1 MFYHK
6 LVKLIKYDYKIIT
19 NLAENSMAWNE
30 PGNNDKDPWKNKGGK
45 NQGPPDLDE
54 LLNDL
59 GKKVSGIFG
68 GKGNNRSSGGS
79 GKSFSSIGISLILI
93 IGLVVY
99 AFSGF
104 YTIKEAEKGIV
115 LRFGQFSGTV
125 DPGIN
130 WKWTFI
136 DRIIPI
142 DMQSTREMQAS
153 GFMLTQDEN
162 VVQVEMQIQYR
173 VVDARNYVFSV
184 TNADDSL
191 SQSLDS
197 ALRYVVGHAKMDD
210 ILTSGRE
217 QIRQSVWQ
225 ELEKVIEPY
234 NLGLLIVD
242 VNFKDARPPNEV
254 KDAFDDAIAA
264 QEDEVRFL
272 REAEAYARGIEPRA
286 RGRVK
291 RMEQEALAYKQQTVL
306 DAEGEVARFE
316 KILPEYQAA
325 PEVTR
330 QRLYIA
336 TMEKVYSNA
345 SKVMVDVDGGNN
357 MMYLPLDKIMQQ
369 QQSTNQR
376 TTPQSYSQPQTQ
388 SGINSSPSSS
398 TGRNDRFNSGR
409 N

>member
-1 MFYHK
+1 
-6 LVKLIKYDYKIIT
+6 
-19 NLAENSMAWNE
+19 MAWNE

-68 GKGNNRSSGGS
+68 GKGGKSSGGSTPS
-79 GKSFSSIGISLILI
+79 GKSFSSIGMSLILI
-93 IGLVVY
+93 IALVVY

-104 YTIKEAEKGIV
+104 YTIKEAEKGLV

-136 DRIIPI
+136 DRIIPV
-142 DMQSTREMQAS
+142 DMQSTREMQSS

-162 VVQVEMQIQYR
+162 VVRVDMQIQYR

-191 SQSLDS
+191 NQSLDS
-197 ALRYVVGHAKMDD
+197 ALRYVVGHAKMDN

-217 QIRQSVWQ
+217 QIRQSVWK
-225 ELEKVIEPY
+225 ELEKIIEPY
-234 NLGLLIVD
+234 NLGLIIVD

-291 RMEQEALAYKQQTVL
+291 RMEQEALAYKERTVL
-306 DAEGEVARFE
+306 DAQGEVARFNQ
-316 KILPEYQAA
+316 ILPEYQAA

-336 TMEKVYSNA
+336 SMEKVYSNT

-369 QQSTNQR
+369 QSTTQR
-376 TTPQSYSQPQTQ
+376 TTPQSYTQPQQ
-388 SGINSSPSSS
+388 QPSINSSPSSS
-398 TGRNDRFNSGR
+398 GRNDRFNSGR

>member
-1 MFYHK
+1 
-6 LVKLIKYDYKIIT
+6 
-19 NLAENSMAWNE
+19 MAWNE

-59 GKKVSGIFG
+59 GKKVTGIFG
-68 GKGNNRSSGGS
+68 GKTTKGGSGS
-79 GKSFSSIGISLILI
+79 GKSFSSIGISILLIVAS
-93 IGLVVY
+93 VVY

-104 YTIKEAEKGIV
+104 YTIKEAEQGIV
-115 LRFGQFSGTV
+115 LRFGEYSGTV
-125 DPGIN
+125 EPGIN

-136 DRIIPI
+136 DRIIPV
-142 DMQSTREMQAS
+142 DMQSTREMPSS
-153 GFMLTQDEN
+153 GFMLTRDEN
-162 VVQVEMQIQYR
+162 VVSVEMQIQYR
-173 VVDARNYVFSV
+173 VVDARKYIFSV

-191 SQSLDS
+191 NQSLDS
-197 ALRYVVGHAKMDD
+197 ALRYVVGHANMDD

-217 QIRQSVWQ
+217 TIRQSVWE
-225 ELEKVIEPY
+225 ELDKIIAPY
-234 NLGLLIVD
+234 DLGLIIVD

-254 KDAFDDAIAA
+254 KDAFDDAISA

-291 RMEQEALAYKQQTVL
+291 RMEQEALAYKSRIVL
-306 DAEGEVARFE
+306 DAEGEVARFD

-325 PEVTR
+325 PKVTR
-330 QRLYIA
+330 ERLYIA
-336 TMEKVYSNA
+336 TMEKVYGNT

-357 MMYLPLDKIMQQ
+357 MMYLPLDKIIQQ
-369 QQSTNQR
+369 QNTGTRSGKTNYAPVIE
-376 TTPQSYSQPQTQ
+376 TNVNT
-388 SGINSSPSSS
+388 SPTSSS
-398 TGRNDRFNSGR
+398 DRSDRFNNGS

>member
-1 MFYHK
+1 
-6 LVKLIKYDYKIIT
+6 
-19 NLAENSMAWNE
+19 MAWNE

-59 GKKVSGIFG
+59 GKKVTGIFG
-68 GKGNNRSSGGS
+68 GKTTKGGS
-79 GKSFSSIGISLILI
+79 GKSFSSIGLSIL
-93 IGLVVY
+93 LTVAAVVY

-115 LRFGQFSGTV
+115 LKFGEYAGTV

-136 DRIIPI
+136 DRIIPV
-142 DMQSTREMQAS
+142 DMQSTREMPSS
-153 GFMLTQDEN
+153 GFMLTRDEN
-162 VVQVEMQIQYR
+162 VVNVEMQIQYR

-184 TNADDSL
+184 TNAEDSL
-191 SQSLDS
+191 NQSLDS
-197 ALRYVVGHAKMDD
+197 ALRYVVGHADMDD

-217 QIRQSVWQ
+217 AIRQSVWQ
-225 ELEKVIEPY
+225 ELEKIIEPY
-234 NLGLLIVD
+234 NMGLMIVD

-254 KDAFDDAIAA
+254 KDAFDDAISA

-272 REAEAYARGIEPRA
+272 REAEAYAKGIEPRA

-291 RMEQEALAYKQQTVL
+291 LMEQEALAYKSQIVL
-306 DAEGEVARFE
+306 DAQGEVARFE

-325 PEVTR
+325 PKVTR
-330 QRLYIA
+330 ERLYIA
-336 TMEKVYSNA
+336 TMEKVYGNT

-357 MMYLPLDKIMQQ
+357 MMYLPLDKIIQ
-369 QQSTNQR
+369 QQSNSNTR
-376 TTPQSYSQPQTQ
+376 AKTSYAPVIEPN
-388 SGINSSPSSS
+388 INTSPSSS
-398 TGRNDRFNSGR
+398 SDRSDRFSNGRN
-409 N
+409 

>member
-1 MFYHK
+1 
-6 LVKLIKYDYKIIT
+6 
-19 NLAENSMAWNE
+19 MAWNE

-45 NQGPPDLDE
+45 NQGPPDFDE
-54 LLNDL
+54 LLKDL
-59 GKKVSGIFG
+59 GQKVSGIFG
-68 GKGNNRSSGGS
+68 GKSSGSNKNSGS
-79 GKSFSSIGISLILI
+79 SFSSIGIGI
-93 IGLVVY
+93 IVVIALVGY

-115 LRFGQFSGTV
+115 LRFGQYAGTV
-125 DPGIN
+125 DPGLR

-136 DRIIPI
+136 DRIIPV
-142 DMQSTREMQAS
+142 DMQTTRNLPAS

-162 VVQVEMQIQYR
+162 VVRVEMQIQYR
-173 VVDARNYVFSV
+173 VVDARNYIFSV

-191 SQSLDS
+191 NQSLDS

-217 QIRQSVWQ
+217 AVRQSVWS
-225 ELEKVIEPY
+225 ELERIIKPY

-254 KDAFDDAIAA
+254 KDAFDDAISA

-291 RMEQEALAYKQQTVL
+291 RLEQESLAYKQQVVL
-306 DAEGEVARFE
+306 DAEGAVARFN

-325 PEVTR
+325 PKVTR
-330 QRLYIA
+330 QRMYIQ
-336 TMEKVYSNA
+336 TMEKVYANT
-345 SKVMVDVDGGNN
+345 SKVMVDVEGGNN
-357 MMYLPLDKIMQQ
+357 MMYLPLDKIIQQ
-369 QQSTNQR
+369 QNNNAQRSNAPQRVNQ
-376 TTPQSYSQPQTQ
+376 QPSSVNT
-388 SGINSSPSSS
+388 SPSSS
-398 TGRNDRFNSGR
+398 GRSDRFNSGR

>member
-1 MFYHK
+1 
-6 LVKLIKYDYKIIT
+6 
-19 NLAENSMAWNE
+19 MAWNE

-59 GKKVSGIFG
+59 GKKVTGIFG
-68 GKGNNRSSGGS
+68 GKTTKNSTGSGNN
-79 GKSFSSIGISLILI
+79 FSKIGISLVLI
-93 IGLVVY
+93 IAVVVY
-99 AFSGF
+99 IFSGF
-104 YTIKEAEKGIV
+104 YTIKEAEQGIV
-115 LRFGQFSGTV
+115 LRFGQYSGEV
-125 DPGIN
+125 EPGIN

-136 DRIIPI
+136 DRIIPV
-142 DMQSTREMQAS
+142 DMQSTRDMPSS

-162 VVQVEMQIQYR
+162 VVRVEMQIQYR
-173 VVDARNYVFSV
+173 VVNARNYIFSV
-184 TNADDSL
+184 TDADDSL
-191 SQSLDS
+191 NQSLDS
-197 ALRYVVGHAKMDD
+197 ALRYVIGHATMDD

-225 ELEKVIEPY
+225 ELEKIISPY

-254 KDAFDDAIAA
+254 KNAFDDAIAA

-272 REAEAYARGIEPRA
+272 REAEAYSRGIEPRA

-291 RMEQEALAYKQQTVL
+291 RMEQEALAYKAQTVL
-306 DAEGEVARFE
+306 DAQGEVARFE

-336 TMEKVYSNA
+336 TMEKVYSNT
-345 SKVMVDVDGGNN
+345 SKVMVDVEGGNN
-357 MMYLPLDKIMQQ
+357 MMYLPLDKIIQ
-369 QQSTNQR
+369 QQSPSR
-376 TTPQSYSQPQTQ
+376 VTPQPYSQPAQNNIPV
-388 SGINSSPSSS
+388 SASSS
-398 TGRNDRFNSGR
+398 NASRTDRFNDGR

>member
-1 MFYHK
+1 
-6 LVKLIKYDYKIIT
+6 
-19 NLAENSMAWNE
+19 MAWNE

-68 GKGNNRSSGGS
+68 GKGGKSSGGSTPS
-79 GKSFSSIGISLILI
+79 GKSFSSIGISLVVI
-93 IGLVVY
+93 IALVVY

-115 LRFGQFSGTV
+115 LKFGQFSGTV

-136 DRIIPI
+136 DRIIPV
-142 DMQSTREMQAS
+142 DMQSTREMQSS

-162 VVQVEMQIQYR
+162 VVRVDMQIQYR
-173 VVDARNYVFSV
+173 VVNARNYIFSV
-184 TNADDSL
+184 TDAVDSL
-191 SQSLDS
+191 NQSLDS
-197 ALRYVVGHAKMDD
+197 ALRYVVGHAIMDD

-217 QIRQSVWQ
+217 QIRQSVWK
-225 ELEKVIEPY
+225 ELEKIIEPY
-234 NLGLLIVD
+234 NLGIMIVD

-254 KDAFDDAIAA
+254 KDSFDDAIAA

-291 RMEQEALAYKQQTVL
+291 RMEQEAIAYKDRTVL
-306 DAEGEVARFE
+306 DAQGEVARFE

-336 TMEKVYSNA
+336 TMEKVYSNT
-345 SKVMVDVDGGNN
+345 SKVMVDVEGGNS

-369 QQSTNQR
+369 QSTTQR
-376 TTPQSYSQPQTQ
+376 TAPQSYSQPQQ
-388 SGINSSPSSS
+388 PDLNSSPASS
-398 TGRNDRFNSGR
+398 GRNDRFNSGR

>member
-1 MFYHK
+1 
-6 LVKLIKYDYKIIT
+6 
-19 NLAENSMAWNE
+19 MAWNE

-59 GKKVSGIFG
+59 GKKVTGIFG
-68 GKGNNRSSGGS
+68 GKTTKGGSGS
-79 GKSFSSIGISLILI
+79 GKSFSSIGLSILLI
-93 IGLVVY
+93 IASVVY

-104 YTIKEAEKGIV
+104 YTIKEAEQGIV
-115 LRFGQFSGTV
+115 LRFGEYSGTV

-136 DRIIPI
+136 DRIIPV
-142 DMQSTREMQAS
+142 DMQSTRPMTSS

-162 VVQVEMQIQYR
+162 VVRVEMQIQYR

-191 SQSLDS
+191 NQSLDS
-197 ALRYVVGHAKMDD
+197 ALRYVVGHAVMDD

-217 QIRQSVWQ
+217 TIRQSVWE
-225 ELEKVIEPY
+225 ELEKIIEPY
-234 NLGLLIVD
+234 NLGLIIVD

-272 REAEAYARGIEPRA
+272 REAEAYASGIEPRA

-291 RMEQEALAYKQQTVL
+291 RMEQEALAYKSQTVL
-306 DAEGEVARFE
+306 DAQGEVARFE

-325 PEVTR
+325 PDVTR
-330 QRLYIA
+330 ERLYIA
-336 TMEKVYSNA
+336 TMEKVYGNT

-357 MMYLPLDKIMQQ
+357 MMYLPLDKIIQQ
-369 QQSTNQR
+369 QNNSNTRPKSSYAPANQ
-376 TTPQSYSQPQTQ
+376 PN
-388 SGINSSPSSS
+388 INTAPSSS
-398 TGRNDRFNSGR
+398 SDRADRFNNGR

>member
-1 MFYHK
+1 
-6 LVKLIKYDYKIIT
+6 
-19 NLAENSMAWNE
+19 MAWNE

-59 GKKVSGIFG
+59 GKKVTGIFG
-68 GKGNNRSSGGS
+68 GKTTNGGSSS
-79 GKSFSSIGISLILI
+79 GKSFSSIGLTILLI

-115 LRFGQFSGTV
+115 LRFGQYSGTV
-125 DPGIN
+125 DPGLR

-136 DRIIPI
+136 ERIIPV
-142 DMQSTREMQAS
+142 DMQSTRDLPAS

-162 VVQVEMQIQYR
+162 VVRVDMQIQYR

-197 ALRYVVGHAKMDD
+197 ALRYVVGHAEMDD

-217 QIRQSVWQ
+217 QIRQSVWE
-225 ELEKVIEPY
+225 ELEKIIEPY
-234 NLGLLIVD
+234 NLGLIIVD

-264 QEDEVRFL
+264 QEDEIRFL

-291 RMEQEALAYKQQTVL
+291 RMEQEAIAYKEQTVL
-306 DAEGEVARFE
+306 DAQGEVARFE
-316 KILPEYQAA
+316 KILPEYLAA

-330 QRLYIA
+330 QRLYLA
-336 TMEKVYSNA
+336 TMERVYSNT

-369 QQSTNQR
+369 QNSSRSTSQNY
-376 TTPQSYSQPQTQ
+376 TPATQPST
-388 SGINSSPSSS
+388 SINTSPSSS
-398 TGRNDRFNSGR
+398 TTGRNDRFNSGR

>member
-1 MFYHK
+1 
-6 LVKLIKYDYKIIT
+6 
-19 NLAENSMAWNE
+19 MAWNE

-68 GKGNNRSSGGS
+68 GKGNGKSTGGSSPS
-79 GKSFSSIGISLILI
+79 GKSLSTIGISLVLI
-93 IGLVVY
+93 IAIVVY

-104 YTIKEAEKGIV
+104 YTIKEAEQGLV
-115 LRFGQFSGTV
+115 LRFGQYSGTV
-125 DPGIN
+125 EPGLR
-130 WKWTFI
+130 WKWTFV
-136 DRIIPI
+136 DRIIPV
-142 DMQSTREMQAS
+142 DMQSTRDMPSS

-162 VVQVEMQIQYR
+162 VVRVEMQIQYR
-173 VVDARNYVFSV
+173 VVNARNYIFSV

-191 SQSLDS
+191 NQSLDS
-197 ALRYVVGHAKMDD
+197 ALRYVVGHAVMDD

-217 QIRQSVWQ
+217 AIRQSVWE
-225 ELEKVIEPY
+225 ELEKIIEPY
-234 NLGLLIVD
+234 NLGLIIVD

-254 KDAFDDAIAA
+254 KDAFDDAISA

-291 RMEQEALAYKQQTVL
+291 RMEQEALAYKSRTVL
-306 DAEGEVARFE
+306 DAEGEVAKFN
-316 KILPEYQAA
+316 KLLPEYLAA
-325 PEVTR
+325 PKVTR
-330 QRLYIA
+330 ERLYIA
-336 TMEKVYSNA
+336 TMEKVYSNT

-357 MMYLPLDKIMQQ
+357 MMYLPLDKIIQ
-369 QQSTNQR
+369 QQSTTNRDNTAVKSYAPVSQ
-376 TTPQSYSQPQTQ
+376 QSNNTA
-388 SGINSSPSSS
+388 PSSS
-398 TGRNDRFNSGR
+398 SDRGDRFNSGS

>member
-1 MFYHK
+1 
-6 LVKLIKYDYKIIT
+6 
-19 NLAENSMAWNE
+19 MAWNE

-59 GKKVSGIFG
+59 GKKVTGIFG
-68 GKGNNRSSGGS
+68 GKGKSTGGSSPS
-79 GKSFSSIGISLILI
+79 GKSFSSIGISLILVI
-93 IGLVVY
+93 AIVVY

-115 LRFGQFSGTV
+115 LRFGQYSGTV

-136 DRIIPI
+136 DRIIPV
-142 DMQSTREMQAS
+142 DMQSTRDLPAS

-162 VVQVEMQIQYR
+162 VVRVDMQIQYR
-173 VVDARNYVFSV
+173 VMNARNYVFSV

-197 ALRYVVGHAKMDD
+197 ALRYVVGHSTMDD

-217 QIRQSVWQ
+217 QIRQSVWK
-225 ELEKVIEPY
+225 ELEKIIEPY
-234 NLGLLIVD
+234 NLGLIIVD

-254 KDAFDDAIAA
+254 KDAFDDAISA

-291 RMEQEALAYKQQTVL
+291 RMEQEALAYKERIVL
-306 DAEGEVARFE
+306 EAEGEVARFA

-330 QRLYIA
+330 QRLYLA
-336 TMEKVYSNA
+336 TMEKVYSNT
-345 SKVMVDVDGGNN
+345 SKVMVDVEGGNN

-369 QQSTNQR
+369 STTNR
-376 TTPQSYSQPQTQ
+376 AASQTIQPAPQT
-388 SGINSSPSSS
+388 SNVNTSPSIS
-398 TGRNDRFNSGR
+398 GRSDRFNSGR

>member
-1 MFYHK
+1 
-6 LVKLIKYDYKIIT
+6 
-19 NLAENSMAWNE
+19 MAWNE

-45 NQGPPDLDE
+45 NQGPPDLDD
-54 LLNDL
+54 LLKDIGN
-59 GKKVSGIFG
+59 KVGGVFG
-68 GKGNNRSSGGS
+68 GKSSSGGS
-79 GKSFSSIGISLILI
+79 NKGASSTGLI
-93 IGLVVY
+93 IALIVGILVY

-104 YTIKEAEKGIV
+104 YTIKEAEKGLV
-115 LRFGQFSGTV
+115 LRFGQYAGV
-125 DPGIN
+125 VEPGLR
-130 WKWTFI
+130 WKWTFAE
-136 DRIIPI
+136 RIIPVDI
-142 DMQSTREMQAS
+142 QTTRDLPAA

-162 VVQVEMQIQYR
+162 VVRVEMQIQYR
-173 VVDARNYVFSV
+173 VVDPRNYIFSV

-217 QIRQSVWQ
+217 QVRQDVWQ
-225 ELEKVIEPY
+225 ELDKIIEPY
-234 NLGLLIVD
+234 NLGLIVVD
-242 VNFKDARPPNEV
+242 VNFKDARPPEEV

-306 DAEGEVARFE
+306 DAEGEVAKFN
-316 KILPEYQAA
+316 KLLPEYKAA

-330 QRLYIA
+330 QRMYLS
-336 TMEKVYSNA
+336 TMEDVYANT
-345 SKVMVDVDGGNN
+345 SKVMVDVEGGNN
-357 MMYLPLDKIMQQ
+357 MMYLPLDKIMQN
-369 QQSTNQR
+369 QSSVQR
-376 TTPQSYSQPQTQ
+376 ALPQSQ
-388 SGINSSPSSS
+388 SGVTRPIINTSSS
-398 TGRNDRFNSGR
+398 APAMTGRSDRFNDGR